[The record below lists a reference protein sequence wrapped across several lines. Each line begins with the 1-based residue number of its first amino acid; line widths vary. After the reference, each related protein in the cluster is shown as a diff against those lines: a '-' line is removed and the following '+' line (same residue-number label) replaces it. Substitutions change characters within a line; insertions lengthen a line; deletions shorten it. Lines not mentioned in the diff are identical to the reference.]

1 MPSPRSR
8 SMSRHWLR
16 MPELERGVRLAI
28 DVGSVRV
35 GVARSDPD
43 AVLAVPETTVQRDG
57 LTIGAISEL
66 VQEYD
71 VVRVYVGLPL
81 SLGGSVGLAGE
92 AAQKFAA
99 ELAAQI
105 DVPVYLVDERMS
117 TVSAQRSL
125 QDAGRTTRQTRSIVD
140 QAAAV
145 VILEG
150 ALSRERA
157 TGTPAGLEVTVV
169 NRSGKEGTS

>member
-1 MPSPRSR
+1 
-8 SMSRHWLR
+8 

-43 AVLAVPETTVQRDG
+43 GLLAVPETTVQRDAQ
-57 LTIGAISEL
+57 TIRAIGDL
-66 VQEYD
+66 VREYEA
-71 VVRVYVGLPL
+71 VRVYVGLPL
-81 SLGGSVGLAGE
+81 TLDGSVGLAGD

-105 DVPVYLVDERMS
+105 DAPVYLVDERLS

-125 QDAGRTTRQTRSIVD
+125 HDAGRTTRQSRSIVD

-150 ALSRERA
+150 ALTRERA
-157 TGTPAGLEVTVV
+157 TGTPAGREVTVV
-169 NRSGKEGTS
+169 DRSGKEGGS